1 MKNIIVVDMQKGF
14 INDNN
19 KFLIDKIEEYL
30 KNNNFDNVFFT
41 RYVNHIN
48 SPFVKLLNWNGMI
61 DKKEQEFAINFDN
74 YNNAS
79 IFTKTGYGLSENIIK
94 TLKEKNISEIE
105 IVGTDIDAC
114 VLCIAFNLFDNN
126 IKPIIIK
133 DLCGSSSSKTE
144 IIKSALAVMER
155 QFGKE
160 NII

>member
-1 MKNIIVVDMQKGF
+1 
-14 INDNN
+14 
-19 KFLIDKIEEYL
+19 
-30 KNNNFDNVFFT
+30 
-41 RYVNHIN
+41 
-48 SPFVKLLNWNGMI
+48 MI
-61 DKKEQEFAINFDN
+61 DKNEQEFAINVDN

-105 IVGTDIDAC
+105 IVGTDIDVC

-133 DLCGSSSSKTE
+133 DLCESSSSKTE